1 MIVILDENLKKLGV
15 IKNCISSTRREEL
28 NGENTLDF
36 EAILDSKLSDLL
48 DEDSI
53 FEVDDDYFDTA
64 LFKKIANEDGTYT
77 VEVEAEHISY
87 RLNNPDYDK
96 EYFTED
102 GTPNYILGKILEGTG
117 FTIDDVDFSKVET
130 YSAQEAKSRRQL
142 LMEFVAYLKGEVK
155 FHKFEVSILQRRG
168 RVGVSPLIKDKDVKV
183 LSKTVNKREKD
194 EEGNP
199 IVSYEI
205 APINSDG
212 TPYELGDN
220 VRLIQRK
227 LEINEDL
234 RVVAVSYNPY
244 DKQDVVYTFSNYEN
258 GLESAIFRI
267 NRETLI
273 KDKVYNGIR
282 ISPEVGFEAV
292 LSNKLARSYF
302 GADKM
307 AMQVGDGTGENWYDK
322 LYYILDT
329 VAGTAE
335 MYFGGKL
342 TADAISAITA
352 DLDFVISD
360 SIITEILSADK
371 GYIAELTVDMLDTSD
386 KVKNYLVDD
395 TSDVNYIKIFDQ
407 HVQFITAST
416 TGMYEEQAKNR
427 YSQLLYWKNDD
438 YTMIVTEETD
448 YPVMIYVYNE
458 MIKMEMAFDESG
470 NHVPKIIMGAG
481 TGNTHDSGKTYIYKE
496 ANGFY
501 IEYKHSVT
509 GQSSFIKITDD
520 GIDLSMFPKIIQPQE
535 IEGIPKLWVQSEV
548 PTEAQIDDA
557 WIDVDDYTRYD
568 KKEVTENTVLVIAD
582 YEMIRASGT
591 ITITLHEA
599 TTAGIIK
606 KIKNIG
612 NGVITLVGII
622 DNKTNMN
629 LFPMESVELITNGT
643 SWDIE

>member
-1 MIVILDENLKKLGV
+1 MIVILDENLKKLGI

-322 LYYILDT
+322 LYYVLDT

-335 MYFGGKL
+335 MYFGGKF
-342 TADAISAITA
+342 TADAIEAIEA
-352 DLDFVISD
+352 ELDIVISETV
-360 SIITEILSADK
+360 ITNVLAAET
-371 GYIAELTVDMLDTSD
+371 GYIAQLTVDELLTDTKVQNYKNSDTSPIE
-386 KVKNYLVDD
+386 Y
-395 TSDVNYIKIFDQ
+395 Q
-407 HVQFITAST
+407 HMFGKYHKFIYAETDGT
-416 TGMYEEQAKNR
+416 QEIQATDR
-427 YSQLLYWKNDD
+427 HGSPLYWKDED
-438 YTMIVTEETD
+438 KEVVSLEETD
-448 YPVMIYVYNE
+448 YPVMVYVYSEPVIFQTSATAGAVE
-458 MIKMEMAFDESG
+458 MIFGQGDGVLENSSKAFIR
-470 NHVPKIIMGAG
+470 KII
-481 TGNTHDSGKTYIYKE
+481 TGLELLYYRSNTGEERRLSL
-496 ANGFY
+496 
-501 IEYKHSVT
+501 
-509 GQSSFIKITDD
+509 QDD
-520 GIDLSMFPKIIQPQE
+520 GIIVDGSTGDKGIRNIIFSPN
-535 IEGIPKLWVQSEV
+535 V
-548 PTEAQIDDA
+548 PTTGDM
-557 WIDVDDYTRYD
+557 
-568 KKEVTENTVLVIAD
+568 EVGEVWFQ
-582 YEMIRASGT
+582 YS
-591 ITITLHEA
+591 
-599 TTAGIIK
+599 
-606 KIKNIG
+606 
-612 NGVITLVGII
+612 
-622 DNKTNMN
+622 
-629 LFPMESVELITNGT
+629 T
-643 SWDIE
+643 S